1 MQHSATELQTK
12 AKQSKTIQ
20 LFFFVFQYKKHDF
33 SPSVGSGQRKADSLN
48 QTQSRFTVRALRKQF
63 LMKESQRLP
72 CTSIFTVHYVNMV
85 HFIASACKCASQS
98 SSLQVIVSN

>member
-20 LFFFVFQYKKHDF
+20 LFIFVFPYKKKHDF

-48 QTQSRFTVRALRKQF
+48 QTQSSFTVRALQKQSF
-63 LMKESQRLP
+63 
-72 CTSIFTVHYVNMV
+72 
-85 HFIASACKCASQS
+85 
-98 SSLQVIVSN
+98 

>member
-1 MQHSATELQTK
+1 MQHSATELQTN

-48 QTQSRFTVRALRKQF
+48 QTQSSFTVRALRKQF
-63 LMKESQRLP
+63 LMESQHLP

-85 HFIASACKCASQS
+85 HFIASVCTALLMS
-98 SSLQVIVSN
+98 V